1 MCALKCTFA
10 HTFKKGI
17 IMSVKYHNFGG
28 VIGWN
33 LQKLIPSLSAN
44 SYLKL
49 QFATRRKLQQRYI
62 DFFMKDEVPPMPLIV
77 NLETINRCNS
87 NCAFCTANKYA
98 EKRPYCRME
107 DALFYQIIDQLA
119 EWGYKGHLT
128 LYGNNEPWLDTRIVE
143 FHKYCREK
151 LPDCFIFMSTNGLLL
166 DIDKV
171 KSVLPYVDQ
180 LIINNYCENMKLH
193 DNVQEIYDYAKS
205 HEDEFKDVELLFQ
218 MRYAKAVLTNRAGS
232 APNKTNSSKIINETC
247 LMPYTDIFIFPDG
260 RMGLCCC
267 DNLEK
272 TTMADLTKV
281 HIRDAWNSDTYKK
294 IRNDL
299 RTTRAGFEFC
309 KYCDFIDAGL
319 RMDAV
324 DDVLNGREMH
334 GARQSLRRNK

>member
-1 MCALKCTFA
+1 
-10 HTFKKGI
+10 
-17 IMSVKYHNFGG
+17 MSVKYHNFGG
-28 VIGWN
+28 AIGWN
-33 LQKLIPSLSAN
+33 LQKIVPSLSAN

-49 QFATRRKLQQRYI
+49 QFVTRRKLQKQYI
-62 DFFMKDEVPPMPLIV
+62 DFFMSKDEAPMPLIF
-77 NLETINRCNS
+77 NIETINRCNS

-98 EKRPYCRME
+98 EKRPYCRMDE
-107 DALFYQIIDQLA
+107 GLFYNIIDQLA

-180 LIINNYCENMKLH
+180 LIINNYCEDMKLH
-193 DNVQEIYDYAKS
+193 ENVQKIYDYAME
-205 HEDEFKDVELLFQ
+205 HQDEFKDVELLFQ

-232 APNKTNSSKIINETC
+232 APNKKNTQKVINETC
-247 LMPYTDIFIFPDG
+247 LMPYTDVFVFPDG
-260 RMGLCCC
+260 RMGICCC
-267 DNLEK
+267 DNFEA
-272 TTMADLTKV
+272 TTMADLNKV
-281 HIRDAWNSDTYKK
+281 SVKEAWNSEEYKAVRQAVK
-294 IRNDL
+294 E
-299 RTTRAGFEFC
+299 TRADYPFC

-324 DDVLNGREMH
+324 DDVLHGRAMH
-334 GARQSLRRNK
+334 GARQSLLRNKD